1 MRRHILA
8 CSLLTLASLTA
19 LAADSPE
26 VDAVL
31 APETQFNATVTQ
43 GTWMDLDVSPNGEL
57 IVFSLLGNLY
67 TLPIAGGQATALTGG
82 DKGWYQHPRFSPD
95 GDRIAYTSDIG
106 GGDNLW
112 VMDANGSNP
121 RQIST
126 EDFRLVAQPDWTP
139 DGRFVYGRKHFT
151 GGRSLGTGEV
161 WAWRVDG
168 EAGSGIQWTERG
180 HLEADVNEP
189 HVDPAGEWLYTVE
202 RGPFNYNANPYQGI
216 YDIQRTHMQTGE
228 QESVAGGY
236 GGAIRPQVSP
246 DGLRLGY
253 LRRHRDGL
261 RDELVVRDLISGA
274 ETVWWDGADRDQQE
288 TWANFGTYPTWSWTP
303 EGQAVLFAQGGLWK
317 VTPESAERIEFQAEI
332 SRTLSAPHRIDRQ
345 ASPEQFESKLI
356 RWPRLNDQEQAV
368 FSAVGQIHL
377 QEPDGSLK
385 ALSNPSELAYAP
397 SFSPDGKQVVYVTWD
412 DHLGGA
418 LVRQE
423 IQGEPQVLNQELG
436 LYMSPSFSLD
446 GTQVVFLQDEGQ
458 SLRGRPGNVGSFR
471 VRIMDLGSGA
481 VRDAGTVSNL
491 GSGVRTP
498 KPQLRGERIW
508 VTDRVDGQIALVHTN
523 MDGLDRVV
531 VATGESVAEIALSP
545 DGQWIAWKDR
555 HQAYVAPMPALAGRA
570 LNLDNP
576 GVPKRRL
583 SSDLGEFLSW
593 QGQQLSYAAG
603 STMWTVDMSQG
614 LPEEQV
620 TPDVKPRKKNPFPA
634 AVPANIGT
642 ERALTLTVTR
652 PQHQAT
658 LALTGAQ
665 LIPVD
670 RDPIPNGVILI
681 RGERIVA
688 IGAAGEVEIPEG
700 TTTMDLSGHSIYP
713 GLVDVHAHMGFGW
726 AEVSPETVPA
736 YTANLA
742 YGVTTTHDPS
752 ANSHFVFSQHE
763 LVEAGR
769 IVGPR
774 ILSTGGIL
782 YGADSDEKAII
793 ESLDDARLHLS
804 RMARYGAFSVK
815 SYNQPRRDQ
824 RRWVLKAA
832 AERDMLVM
840 PEGGST
846 LAHNLTMI
854 LDGHSGIEHAL
865 PVEQL
870 AEDVIG
876 LWGAAT
882 EVFYTPTLLV
892 GYGGLMGENSFY
904 QRFDIWKEPI
914 LDTWTPPGE
923 LEAKGKRR
931 SYMAPEE
938 DWQHVRL
945 AATAKELAA
954 AGVRVNLGGHG
965 QLQGLGPHWEMWGL
979 VDGGWS
985 NADALHAAT
994 QNGADYL
1001 GMGGDIGSLTPGK
1014 LAEMVVVA
1022 GDPLADIQDSDNVV
1036 YVLRS
1041 GTLYASDTLL
1051 AAWPKSES
1059 ATQAEV
1065 TRWWTQDGPQL
1076 PFTEF
1081 GCGHSH

>member
-1 MRRHILA
+1 MN
-8 CSLLTLASLTA
+8 
-19 LAADSPE
+19 AD
-26 VDAVL
+26 
-31 APETQFNATVTQ
+31 
-43 GTWMDLDVSPNGEL
+43 
-57 IVFSLLGNLY
+57 
-67 TLPIAGGQATALTGG
+67 
-82 DKGWYQHPRFSPD
+82 
-95 GDRIAYTSDIG
+95 
-106 GGDNLW
+106 
-112 VMDANGSNP
+112 GSGR

-151 GGRSLGTGEV
+151 GTRSLGTGEI
-161 WAWRVDG
+161 WAWRADG
-168 EAGSGIQWTERG
+168 EAGTGIQWTEKG
-180 HLEADVNEP
+180 HLQADVNEP

-202 RGPFNYNANPYQGI
+202 RGPFDYNGNPYQGI
-216 YDIQRTHMQTGE
+216 YGIQRTHLATGE

-253 LRRHRDGL
+253 LRRHRDGQ
-261 RDELVVRDLISGA
+261 RDELVVRDLVSGS
-274 ETVWWDGADRDQQE
+274 ETVWWDGLDRDQQE
-288 TWANFGTYPTWSWTP
+288 TWANFGTYPTWAWTP
-303 EGQAVLFAQGGLWK
+303 DGDAVLFAQGGLWR
-317 VTPESAERIEFQAEI
+317 VGAEQAERIPFQAEI
-332 SRTLSAPHRIDRQ
+332 SRTLSTPHRVQRA
-345 ASPEQFESKLI
+345 ASPERFTAKLI
-356 RWPRLNDQEQAV
+356 RWPRLNQQDQAV
-368 FSAVGQIHL
+368 FSAVGQIWL
-377 QEPDGSLK
+377 QQPDGAVR
-385 ALSNPSELAYAP
+385 ALSDPEVLAYAP
-397 SFSPDGKQVVYVTWD
+397 SFSTDGRALTYVSWD
-412 DHLGGA
+412 DATGGA
-418 LVRQE
+418 LVVQE
-423 IQGEPQVLNQELG
+423 LGGPPQTVSAELG
-436 LYMSPSFSLD
+436 LYMSPSFSQD
-446 GTQVVFLQDEGQ
+446 GQHIVFLQDEGQ
-458 SLRGRPGNVGSFR
+458 SLRGRPGAVGTFR
-471 VRIMDLGSGA
+471 VRILDRGSGQI
-481 VRDAGTVSNL
+481 RDAGTVSNL

-498 KPQLRGERIW
+498 KPQLRGDRIW
-508 VTDRVDGQIALVHTN
+508 VTTRVDGQIALVHTN
-523 MDGLDRVV
+523 LDGLDQVV
-531 VATGESVAEIALSP
+531 VATGESVAEISLSP
-545 DGQWIAWKDR
+545 DAQWIAWKDR

-593 QGQQLSYAAG
+593 QDSRLSYAAG
-603 STMWTVDMSQG
+603 NTMWTVDLSAG
-614 LPEEQV
+614 LPAAQV
-620 TPDVKPRKKNPFPA
+620 TPEPKPSRKDPFPA
-634 AVPANIGT
+634 ALPPNLGT
-642 ERALTLTVTR
+642 ERTLELVIDR
-652 PQHQAT
+652 PQHEAT

-665 LIPVD
+665 IIPVD
-670 RDPIPNGVILI
+670 RDPIPDGVLLI
-681 RGERIVA
+681 RGERILA
-688 IGAAGEVEIPEG
+688 LGPAGSVEIPAG

-752 ANSHFVFSQHE
+752 ANTHFVFSQHE
-763 LVEAGR
+763 LVEADR

-870 AEDVIG
+870 AEDVLA

-892 GYGGLMGENSFY
+892 GYGGLMGEHSFY
-904 QRFDIWKEPI
+904 QRFEVWKEPL

-945 AATAKELAA
+945 AATAKTLAEG
-954 AGVRVNLGGHG
+954 GVQVNLGAHG

-985 NADALHAAT
+985 NAEALKAAT
-994 QNGADYL
+994 LNGANYL
-1001 GMGGDIGSLTPGK
+1001 GMGGEIGSLTPGK
-1014 LAEMVVVA
+1014 LAELVVVK
-1022 GDPLADIQDSDNVV
+1022 GDPLQDIQDSDDVV

-1041 GTLYASDTLL
+1041 GTLRASDTLESVWP
-1051 AAWPKSES
+1051 AAHGGP
-1059 ATQAEV
+1059 EV
-1065 TRWWTQDGPQL
+1065 QRWWSNDGPQL
-1076 PFTEF
+1076 PFQDF